1 MSGQAVLV
9 VDDEKALREFVR
21 RNLEVRGNTVF
32 TASNGLEA
40 LAVFER
46 EFIDL
51 VILDLMMPNMDGLE
65 TIKRIRQVARVPII
79 VLSALGEEAD
89 KVQALNRGA
98 DDYLTKPFGVDELL
112 ARVRAVKRRSSWLDQ
127 PCQGGQVT
135 QGEIQID
142 LDRHAVLL
150 RGEPVEVTPTEFSLL
165 LYLMEN
171 SGKVLA
177 HEVILRNV
185 WGPEYGQEA
194 EYLRVYLGRLR
205 KKLECGDS
213 PQRYF
218 HTERGVGYC
227 FETRSAP

>member
-1 MSGQAVLV
+1 MSGQTMLV
-9 VDDEKALREFVR
+9 VDDEKALREFVQ

-40 LAVFER
+40 LAIFER
-46 EFIDL
+46 EFIDM

-127 PCQGGQVT
+127 PSQSGQVT

-150 RGEPVEVTPTEFSLL
+150 RGEPVELTPTEFSLL

-171 SGKVLA
+171 AGKVLA
-177 HEVILRNV
+177 HEVILHNV

-205 KKLECGDS
+205 KKFECDDS
-213 PQRYF
+213 PRRYF

-227 FETRSAP
+227 FETRSVS

>member
-1 MSGQAVLV
+1 MSGQTMLV
-9 VDDEKALREFVR
+9 VDDEKALREFVQ

-40 LAVFER
+40 LAIFER
-46 EFIDL
+46 EFIDM

-112 ARVRAVKRRSSWLDQ
+112 ARVRAVKRRSTWLDQ
-127 PCQGGQVT
+127 PSQGGQVT

-150 RGEPVEVTPTEFSLL
+150 RGEPVELTPTEFSLL

-171 SGKVLA
+171 AGKVLA
-177 HEVILRNV
+177 HEVILHNV

-205 KKLECGDS
+205 KKFECGDS
-213 PQRYF
+213 PRRYF

-227 FETRSAP
+227 FETRSVS

>member
-1 MSGQAVLV
+1 
-9 VDDEKALREFVR
+9 
-21 RNLEVRGNTVF
+21 
-32 TASNGLEA
+32 
-40 LAVFER
+40 
-46 EFIDL
+46 
-51 VILDLMMPNMDGLE
+51 
-65 TIKRIRQVARVPII
+65 

-127 PCQGGQVT
+127 PSQGGQVT

-205 KKLECGDS
+205 KKLECNGS